1 MVQKTGFIPSFME
14 IDFAETF
21 TKFHW
26 HKLPNRGFN
35 CLSWMQWSHL

>member
-21 TKFHW
+21 TKFHC
-26 HKLPNRGFN
+26 HKLRKRDLIASTESNGYT
-35 CLSWMQWSHL
+35 